1 VKPSGIVLPSLL
13 TPLLLLAACAALLAQ
28 QPDRQKLN
36 EQLWEAART
45 GDAAAV
51 RTLLDGGADVN
62 AKFRYDQTPLF
73 KAAERGHTEVVK
85 LLLERGAQPNLKDT
99 FYGATPIT
107 WAAEK
112 GHVEAVRAL
121 LEKGAEGADGVLSG
135 GVRSGNLALVRAAL
149 EAGKPKPEA
158 LTVALAAALA
168 SGKAEIA
175 EALREAGAQPPAE
188 VDASTLQ
195 SYAGKYKNEQG
206 FVVTLG
212 VKDGRLTAVA
222 QGQPVINLV
231 PLDKTNFRP
240 AEFEGLAFSMVVEE
254 GKVTGFN
261 FRQGPTT
268 TLFKKE

>member
-1 VKPSGIVLPSLL
+1 VKPSRIVLL
-13 TPLLLLAACAALLAQ
+13 PLLLLVACAAVLAQ

-45 GDAAAV
+45 GDAATV
-51 RTLLDGGADVN
+51 KRLLDSGADVN

-73 KAAERGHTEVVK
+73 KAAERGHTEVVR
-85 LLLERGAQPNLKDT
+85 LLLERGAEPNLKDT

-112 GHVEAVRAL
+112 GHAEAVRAL
-121 LEKGAEGADGVLSG
+121 LEKGAEGADAVLSG
-135 GVRSGNLALVRAAL
+135 GVRAGNLALVRAAL

-158 LTVALAAALA
+158 LTAALAAALA
-168 SGKAEIA
+168 ADKGEIA
-175 EALREAGAQPPAE
+175 DALRKAGAQPPVE
-188 VDASTLQ
+188 VDAATLQ
-195 SYAGKYKNEQG
+195 SYAGTYKNEQG
-206 FVVTLG
+206 FAVTLS

-222 QGQPVINLV
+222 PGQPVINLV

-240 AEFEGLAFSMVVEE
+240 AEFDGFTFSMVVE
-254 GKVTGFN
+254 GDKVTGIN
-261 FRQGPTT
+261 FKQGQTS